1 LEKVPDSLE
10 IQSQTIETE
19 EIRTQHHGEHKYI
32 YKELKCFINRN
43 ILLITEANQL
53 NILGQVFRPIFCG
66 KVIKVTKGT
75 VTLFPVQVRM
85 PQAPE
90 FKFPTPL
97 VFPLANLALF
107 VPFDCD
113 IRFPLT

>member
-1 LEKVPDSLE
+1 MERVPDKLEKQP
-10 IQSQTIETE
+10 QTIETK
-19 EIRTQHHGEHKYI
+19 GI
-32 YKELKCFINRN
+32 YEELKGFINHN
-43 ILLITEANQL
+43 ILLITEASQL

-66 KVIKVTKGT
+66 KVVKVTKGT
-75 VTLFPVQVRM
+75 VTLFPVQIRM

-97 VFPLANLALF
+97 VFPLTNIAMF

-113 IRFPLT
+113 IRFPLA